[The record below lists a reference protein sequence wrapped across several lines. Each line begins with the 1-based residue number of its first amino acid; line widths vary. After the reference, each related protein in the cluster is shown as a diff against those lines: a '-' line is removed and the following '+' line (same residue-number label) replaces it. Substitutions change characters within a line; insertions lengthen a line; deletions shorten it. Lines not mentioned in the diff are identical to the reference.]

1 MLIRQKGRDVQWAA
15 GDMDQ
20 DQWGAVSVMVRAW
33 TGQEFPDM
41 RQNERRIE
49 FIRVG
54 DAVRTADQLKGEPN
68 PFAGL
73 QPIFIASSQRK
84 FLQEWWH

>member
-15 GDMDQ
+15 GDVDQ

-49 FIRVG
+49 FIRAG
-54 DAVRTADQLKGEPN
+54 DAVRTADQLKGEPT
-68 PFAGL
+68 PFSG
-73 QPIFIASSQRK
+73 
-84 FLQEWWH
+84 

>member
-1 MLIRQKGRDVQWAA
+1 MLLLKIIFALILVHALVCVCIGK
-15 GDMDQ
+15 
-20 DQWGAVSVMVRAW
+20 
-33 TGQEFPDM
+33 EFPDM

-49 FIRVG
+49 FIRAG

>member
-15 GDMDQ
+15 GDVDQ

-49 FIRVG
+49 FIRAG